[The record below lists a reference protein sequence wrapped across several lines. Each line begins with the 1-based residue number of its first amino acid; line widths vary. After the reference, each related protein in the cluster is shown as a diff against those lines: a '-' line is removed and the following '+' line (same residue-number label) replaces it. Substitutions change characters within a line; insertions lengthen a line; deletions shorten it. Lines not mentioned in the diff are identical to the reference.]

1 MVCRITM
8 SGSELQDY
16 WREHYKV
23 QGLPETKTVTYE
35 TQLAVSTP
43 LDVSINSLLLS
54 KTDLLIDADTA
65 VSEPISPEQ
74 SAETMKYLEF
84 KKAHEEQFR
93 QEIKDKR
100 LTLSRGD
107 DSDQGTLQY

>member
-1 MVCRITM
+1 MQITI
-8 SGSELQDY
+8 SGRELQDY
-16 WREHYKV
+16 RREHYRV
-23 QGLPETKTVTYE
+23 QVPETKTATYE
-35 TQLAVSTP
+35 TQLAISTP

-54 KTDLLIDADTA
+54 KTDLIIDADTA
-65 VSEPISPEQ
+65 VPVPISPEQ
-74 SAETMKYLEF
+74 TAETMKYLEF

-100 LTLSRGD
+100 LSLSRGD